1 MKFTKETLKRALR
14 TFIQA
19 AIAYIA
25 VNITVIDFSN
35 GKEVAKS
42 TLIGLAV
49 SAVSAGVAAVMNLEK
64 NDAINED
71 EEDKDNE

>member
-25 VNITVIDFSN
+25 VNIPVIDFSN

-49 SAVSAGVAAVMNLEK
+49 SAVSAGVAAVMNIEK

-71 EEDKDNE
+71 EEDEDNE

>member
-25 VNITVIDFSN
+25 VNIPVIDFGN
-35 GKEVAKS
+35 DKEVAKS

-71 EEDKDNE
+71 EEDEDNE